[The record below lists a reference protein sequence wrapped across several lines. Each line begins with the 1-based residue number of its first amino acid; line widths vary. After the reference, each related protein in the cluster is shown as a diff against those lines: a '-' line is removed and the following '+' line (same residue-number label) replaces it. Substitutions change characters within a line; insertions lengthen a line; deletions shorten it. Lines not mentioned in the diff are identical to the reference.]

1 MARERKVRLLTV
13 LIALAVLSVA
23 VGFFNAMYAGYQAQK
38 TQVVKNTLDSNLA
51 YAQKLADIINL
62 YIQTGD
68 RQLTAGAN
76 RIPRLANAPEA
87 LQGELSEL
95 AGTIEGVTAVLLADP
110 GGRITRRSEGAPP
123 QLAAIG
129 KLDELGVRE
138 LRAGQW
144 AKPCCLPGARFA
156 TLTLVEPVRGPQNA
170 VSGYLAAIVV
180 LEHGSGLDRLV
191 GQHAYADGTSVYL
204 VNGEG
209 KMLYRHGADAD
220 IASAVQARLSPATGP
235 GVEQVTDA
243 SGEQVIAGY
252 APLVKGNWAVV
263 VQRPL
268 ERALSPLKDLLG
280 ASLQFAIPAVV
291 LTLLLVSACAYA
303 IARPLARLADAFASD
318 EPVGRTALRAT
329 TLKTWYFEA
338 EKLRQALAAAQA
350 RHRDEVGRLNTESLT
365 DPMTGL
371 MNRRA
376 LRARIDELVAAA
388 SPFAVIALD
397 LDHFKQIN
405 DVYGHPTGDKVLV
418 ALAQTLQ
425 ENVRAGDQAFRVGG
439 EEFVMI
445 LPQPGAQ
452 PGAQND
458 VQGDAQDH
466 AQGATQDAARILP
479 PTAAHTAAHTAAQT
493 AAQAAERIRAA
504 VAARPMPDGVRP
516 VTVSVGVALWPQ
528 DGASPQA
535 VIKCADQAL
544 YRSKQTGRDRVTMWE
559 AAAEA

>member
-1 MARERKVRLLTV
+1 MARERRVRLLTV

-38 TQVVKNTLDSNLA
+38 TQVVKNTFDSNLA

-76 RIPRLANAPEA
+76 RIPRLADAPGA
-87 LQGELSEL
+87 LQVELSAL

-110 GGRITRRSEGAPP
+110 GGRITSRSEGSPSPLDAVK
-123 QLAAIG
+123 Q
-129 KLDELGVRE
+129 LDELGVRE

-144 AKPCCLPGARFA
+144 ARPCCLPGARFA
-156 TLTLVEPVRGPQNA
+156 TLTLVEPVPGPQNA

-209 KMLYRHGADAD
+209 QMLYRHGADAD

-243 SGEQVIAGY
+243 AGAAVIAGY

-268 ERALSPLKDLLG
+268 DSALSPLKDLLA

-291 LTLLLVSACAYA
+291 LTLLLVCACAYA

-318 EPVGRTALRAT
+318 EPVGPTALRAS

-350 RHRDEVGRLNTESLT
+350 RHREEVGRLNTESLT

-397 LDHFKQIN
+397 LDHFKRIN

-418 ALAQTLQ
+418 TVSRTLQ
-425 ENVRAGDQAFRVGG
+425 EHVRAGDQAFRIGG
-439 EEFVMI
+439 EEFVLI

-452 PGAQND
+452 GIARD
-458 VQGDAQDH
+458 IAQDN
-466 AQGATQDAARILP
+466 AQDNAPGTTHDTPHDTTHDAARL
-479 PTAAHTAAHTAAQT
+479 AART

-504 VAARPMPDGVRP
+504 VAASPMPDGVRP

-544 YRSKQTGRDRVTMWE
+544 YESKQTGRDRVTMWD
-559 AAAEA
+559 AVAKA

>member
-1 MARERKVRLLTV
+1 MARERRVRLLTV

-38 TQVVKNTLDSNLA
+38 TQVVKNTLDANLA

-76 RIPRLANAPEA
+76 RIPRLADAPGA
-87 LQGELSEL
+87 LQAELSDL

-110 GGRITRRSEGAPP
+110 GGRITSRSKDSPSP
-123 QLAAIG
+123 LAAI
-129 KLDELGVRE
+129 KQLDELGVRE

-144 AKPCCLPGARFA
+144 ARPCCLPGARFA
-156 TLTLVEPVRGPQNA
+156 TLTLVEPVPGPQNA

-180 LEHGSGLDRLV
+180 LEHGGGLDRLV

-209 KMLYRHGADAD
+209 QMLYRHGADAD

-235 GVEQVTDA
+235 GVEQVMDA
-243 SGEQVIAGY
+243 SGAAVIAGY

-268 ERALSPLKDLLG
+268 DSALSPLKDLLG
-280 ASLQFAIPAVV
+280 ASLQFAVPAVV

-318 EPVGRTALRAT
+318 EPVGPTALRAT

-418 ALAQTLQ
+418 ALARTLQ
-425 ENVRAGDQAFRVGG
+425 ENVRAGDQAFRIGG

-452 PGAQND
+452 DDA
-458 VQGDAQDH
+458 QGDAQGD
-466 AQGATQDAARILP
+466 ARGATQDAARV
-479 PTAAHTAAHTAAQT
+479 AARTGAQT

-504 VAARPMPDGVRP
+504 VASRPMPDGVRP

-559 AAAEA
+559 ASAEA

>member
-1 MARERKVRLLTV
+1 MARERRVRLLTV
-13 LIALAVLSVA
+13 LISLAVLSVA

-76 RIPRLANAPEA
+76 RIQRLADAPGA
-87 LQGELSEL
+87 LPGELSEL
-95 AGTIEGVTAVLLADP
+95 AGTIEGVMAVLLADRD
-110 GGRITRRSEGAPP
+110 GQITRRSEGGPSP
-123 QLAAIG
+123 LAAIR
-129 KLDELGVRE
+129 KLDDLGVRE

-144 AKPCCLPGARFA
+144 AQPCCLPGARFA
-156 TLTLVEPVRGPQNA
+156 TLTLVEPVPGPQNA
-170 VSGYLAAIVV
+170 VSGYLAAVVV

-209 KMLYRHGADAD
+209 QMLYRHGADAD
-220 IASAVQARLSPATGP
+220 IASAVRARLSPAKGP

-243 SGEQVIAGY
+243 SGAAVIAGY

-268 ERALSPLKDLLG
+268 ESALSPLKDLLG
-280 ASLQFAIPAVV
+280 ASLQFAIPAVA
-291 LTLLLVSACAYA
+291 LTLLLVCACAYA

-318 EPVGRTALRAT
+318 EPVGPSALRAS

-338 EKLRQALAAAQA
+338 EKLRQALATAQA

-376 LRARIDELVAAA
+376 LRARIDELVAGAA
-388 SPFAVIALD
+388 PFAVIALD
-397 LDHFKQIN
+397 LDHFKQVN

-418 ALAQTLQ
+418 ALARTLQ
-425 ENVRAGDQAFRVGG
+425 ENVRAGDQAFRIGG

-452 PGAQND
+452 D
-458 VQGDAQDH
+458 
-466 AQGATQDAARILP
+466 ATQDAARG
-479 PTAAHTAAHTAAQT
+479 AAQT

-504 VAARPMPDGVRP
+504 VAARPMPDGVRG
-516 VTVSVGVALWPQ
+516 VTVSVGVALWPR
-528 DGASPQA
+528 DGVSPQA

-544 YRSKQTGRDRVTMWE
+544 YQSKQSGRDRVTMWE

>member
-1 MARERKVRLLTV
+1 MARERRVRLLTV
-13 LIALAVLSVA
+13 LISLAVLSVA

-76 RIPRLANAPEA
+76 RIPRLADAPGV

-95 AGTIEGVTAVLLADP
+95 AATIEGVTAVLLADRD
-110 GGRITRRSEGAPP
+110 GQITRRSQGGPLP
-123 QLAAIG
+123 LAAIR

-144 AKPCCLPGARFA
+144 AQPCCLPGARFA
-156 TLTLVEPVRGPQNA
+156 TLTLVEPVPVPVPGPQNA
-170 VSGYLAAIVV
+170 VSGYLAAVVV

-204 VNGEG
+204 VNGAG
-209 KMLYRHGADAD
+209 QMLYRHGADAD
-220 IASAVQARLSPATGP
+220 IVSAVQARLSPAKGP

-243 SGEQVIAGY
+243 SGAAVIAGY

-268 ERALSPLKDLLG
+268 ESALSPLKDLLG
-280 ASLQFAIPAVV
+280 ESLQFAVPAVA
-291 LTLLLVSACAYA
+291 LTLLLVCACAYA

-318 EPVGRTALRAT
+318 EPVGPSALRAS

-376 LRARIDELVAAA
+376 LRERIDELVAGAA
-388 SPFAVIALD
+388 PFAVIALD

-425 ENVRAGDQAFRVGG
+425 VNVRAGDQVFRIGG
-439 EEFVMI
+439 EEFVM
-445 LPQPGAQ
+445 LVPQLGAR
-452 PGAQND
+452 
-458 VQGDAQDH
+458 DA
-466 AQGATQDAARILP
+466 AQDAAQDA
-479 PTAAHTAAHTAAQT
+479 TQEAAQM

-516 VTVSVGVALWPQ
+516 VTVSVGVALWPRH
-528 DGASPQA
+528 GASPQA

-544 YRSKQTGRDRVTMWE
+544 YQSKQSGRDRVTMWE

>member
-76 RIPRLANAPEA
+76 RIPRLADAPEA

-243 SGEQVIAGY
+243 AGEQVIAGY

-338 EKLRQALAAAQA
+338 DKLRQALAAAQA

-425 ENVRAGDQAFRVGG
+425 ENVRAGDQAFRIGG

-458 VQGDAQDH
+458 VQSDAQDH
-466 AQGATQDAARILP
+466 AQGATQDAARVLP
-479 PTAAHTAAHTAAQT
+479 QT